1 MYDLTD
7 MYLETKYTY
16 ARAYIYIYIYIIS
29 KGHRLRVYKNS
40 LLRKFSGS
48 KREKTRE
55 DWRKSRK
62 ETFTI

>member
-16 ARAYIYIYIYIIS
+16 ARAYIYIIS